1 MFRPLAA
8 VRTNSKPQKLQS
20 YDVNLVEFRESF
32 KTLNIYKRGYNE
44 AHLYLDQFVLKKTNQ
59 LILRRHLLI
68 RRKPLIVNQE
78 YKLSIFGKSHLGGI
92 FRICRDKHDNFVK
105 KSANLDENRNLA
117 FFSNHHLTGKI
128 CHQWEKLSIQGKF
141 CHSIHKFT
149 QCIQTKP
156 DEDTK

>member
-20 YDVNLVEFRESF
+20 YDVNLDEFRESF

-78 YKLSIFGKSHLGGI
+78 DKLSIQGEF

-117 FFSNHHLTGKI
+117 FFFEPSLDGENLPPMGKI
-128 CHQWEKLSIQGKF
+128 IDSREILSQ
-141 CHSIHKFT
+141 HT
-149 QCIQTKP
+149 
-156 DEDTK
+156 

>member
-20 YDVNLVEFRESF
+20 YDVNLDEFRESF

-78 YKLSIFGKSHLGGI
+78 DKFLGKVIQGEF

-117 FFSNHHLTGKI
+117 FFFEPSLDGENLPPMGKI
-128 CHQWEKLSIQGKF
+128 IDSREILSQ
-141 CHSIHKFT
+141 HT
-149 QCIQTKP
+149 
-156 DEDTK
+156 